1 MQYNYYG
8 MNINFPEGTTE
19 EEAQEWVA
27 SNKMVADAELAK
39 FNNKNDVVVDKADT
53 LLGDITNATGNVQS
67 DIPSG
72 YLGEEKSK
80 EQLDKEKADRKK
92 VLNKLPEGANV
103 LATAAANTYNT
114 IAGNTPARY
123 AGGFQYTLDDKGE
136 LIENKEAKES
146 PLLVNKDTL
155 NDIKPKTEV
164 GGVLSEVAPF
174 FLPGGAKSGR
184 SLSTHS
190 GNRFVG
196 PNKPTTT
203 TPTASGNTSKITNV
217 LTRNAAQSTTG
228 VAVNNDTST
237 QEGRVNAVKELATGT
252 VLGGLT
258 DKVIGKVAGTVS
270 PVVKGVTEK
279 ANVVKDKIKA
289 STTAEKELIQEG
301 YEAGKLAR
309 KYGKD
314 VKDDLIDTVNKNSH
328 NFPDGDGAL
337 SRILT
342 EDGKST
348 LNPSQVFTGN
358 NKFVKSE
365 KRAIANKNGDTYLK
379 RFDDQA
385 SGKTVRNVSEDSSLM
400 HPFITKPDG
409 SKYVARPLDEIL
421 EDISKLPTPKVK
433 GVKSPNEV
441 LTREINAGRYTSP
454 TAIRAS
460 SAIAKENPSKAYL
473 ADELATRGS
482 IELRNKALN
491 EATKGNKLDSI
502 KYEKE
507 ISKNKDSLTRL
518 SGIESGNKPYAT
530 QKQVGQDIEDSLRLM
545 DGSRAVAEDS
555 KIRDILY
562 SALPAIGLTS
572 AFSPNP
578 TGFGPVDALIGYGAY
593 AGKRRLNKIRDR
605 SNAKKSDVLLNK
617 ILSDKDVGRNGDV
630 RFQSDLIKDVK
641 AGNVNNT
648 YSPNLQGFNELVDKV
663 GNNMA
668 RTAAGASR
676 SFGTVDYPQ
685 PSQEPIQLDDSV
697 DVNMQSLDTPIQ
709 LDSDINLDEPIQL
722 DDSVD
727 IDVSEIVTKATNV
740 SEEASV
746 VAEAI
751 VKAETGGMK
760 DPFVFTGGKDPNA
773 TDHSSAYGPGQITRN
788 LAKDYLD
795 RKADLFTP
803 EQIEYLELMV
813 EQGSIMLNNARNGV
827 KGTDLSYGGKGVLGE
842 TAKDRQ
848 LYKEVMGVMIEDKL
862 RENNGNLSKTLQSWR
877 GVDSGKDP
885 RWYNVVYSEL
895 DKNL

>member
-39 FNNKNDVVVDKADT
+39 FNNKNDVVVDKVDT
-53 LLGDITNATGNVQS
+53 LLGDITNVTGNVQS

-80 EQLDKEKADRKK
+80 EQLDKEMADRKK

-184 SLSTHS
+184 GIPSHT

-196 PNKPTTT
+196 PNKPTAPST
-203 TPTASGNTSKITNV
+203 TASGNTSKTSTV
-217 LTRNAAQSTTG
+217 LARNAAQSTTG

-237 QEGRVNAVKELATGT
+237 HEGRVNAVKELATDT

-258 DKVIGKVAGTVS
+258 DKALGKVSSIIAPGSKTRV
-270 PVVKGVTEK
+270 E
-279 ANVVKDKIKA
+279 NIKA
-289 STTAEKELIQEG
+289 DKLKD
-301 YEAGKLAR
+301 EA
-309 KYGKD
+309 
-314 VKDDLIDTVNKNSH
+314 I
-328 NFPDGDGAL
+328 
-337 SRILT
+337 
-342 EDGKST
+342 
-348 LNPSQVFTGN
+348 SQVNAKYTKEIEDIDYFQFKAKQAEDEGI
-358 NKFVKSE
+358 KSF
-365 KRAIANKNGDTYLK
+365 KKSK
-379 RFDDQA
+379 
-385 SGKTVRNVSEDSSLM
+385 SVSEDDIKDIGHLNKKYNLDLKDNDSPKIVREKLDSAKQKLSNELEKGRADNPSLGLTSLNKAQGSGKGRASVNYSNLGTEQKKLLEIPTGKYGALEDFFSNNNPIVKGYNKKNNEILMNNVKSSSL
-400 HPFITKPDG
+400 K
-409 SKYVARPLDEIL
+409 PLDELSEGLSSKGYHQEAREVNKARESIL
-421 EDISKLPTPKVK
+421 SGKPVKV
-433 GVKSPNEV
+433 SDEV
-441 LTREINAGRYTSP
+441 LDRIDSDLNRGLFDKELPSFR
-454 TAIRAS
+454 
-460 SAIAKENPSKAYL
+460 SARDEYNSALSATSKAKSEERFKLMDL
-473 ADELATRGS
+473 APAAIPAVVGGYFADSAGTGGALGLLASGVLSSRRG
-482 IELRNKALN
+482 LRNR
-491 EATKGNKLDSI
+491 SI
-502 KYEKE
+502 
-507 ISKNKDSLTRL
+507 NNDFR
-518 SGIESGNKPYAT
+518 
-530 QKQVGQDIEDSLRLM
+530 
-545 DGSRAVAEDS
+545 RAE
-555 KIRDILY
+555 
-562 SALPAIGLTS
+562 G
-572 AFSPNP
+572 
-578 TGFGPVDALIGYGAY
+578 
-593 AGKRRLNKIRDR
+593 
-605 SNAKKSDVLLNK
+605 DVLRR
-617 ILSDKDVGRNGDV
+617 DK
-630 RFQSDLIKDVK
+630 
-641 AGNVNNT
+641 
-648 YSPNLQGFNELVDKV
+648 
-663 GNNMA
+663 
-668 RTAAGASR
+668 SR
-676 SFGTVDYPQ
+676 SLV
-685 PSQEPIQLDDSV
+685 S
-697 DVNMQSLDTPIQ
+697 DTIDNNIKP
-709 LDSDINLDEPIQL
+709 LASTYARAPTNLDEPIQL

-727 IDVSEIVTKATNV
+727 VNTQSLDTPIQLDFDVNLDEPIQLDDSVDVDVSETITDTTKATNV

-760 DPFVFTGGKDPNA
+760 DPFVFTGGKDLNA

-803 EQIEYLELMV
+803 EQLEYLELMV

-895 DKNL
+895 DKSL